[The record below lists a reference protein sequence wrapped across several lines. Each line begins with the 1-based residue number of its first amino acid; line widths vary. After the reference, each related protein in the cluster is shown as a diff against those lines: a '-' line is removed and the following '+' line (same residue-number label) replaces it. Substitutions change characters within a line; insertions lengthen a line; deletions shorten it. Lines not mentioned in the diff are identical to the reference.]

1 MKYCDYLKTERNL
14 EITPLSD
21 LTAFKELEIK
31 PFILKGDY
39 DTLIINCINIDY
51 IHAQAIKEILY
62 ATHMNKEVIF
72 KLKKRGNLKKT
83 FKDYGFD
90 KFFKIKYV

>member
-1 MKYCDYLKTERNL
+1 MVHCNYLKTEKEL
-14 EITPLSD
+14 EIIPLSD

-31 PFILKGDY
+31 PFIMKGDY

-51 IHAQAIKEILY
+51 IHAQAIKEFFY
-62 ATHMNKEVIF
+62 ATYMNKEVIF
-72 KLKKRGNLKKT
+72 KLKKRGNLKKV
-83 FKDYGFD
+83 FKNYGFD